1 MTDRFDIVR
10 SWVRVAAD
18 RAVDR
23 INGTRIASVTKL
35 LLERLTQQLW
45 RLSDE
50 ALTAAAAHAEGVDS
64 AMVACRSGRMFVDAS
79 LTNGRE
85 VQFRLAPRSVR
96 FAPRGAKEIAFDV
109 EPPDAHDTSIVGAL
123 AGCIAKATWPMIAPA
138 DSIDVGSAIVER
150 ENPGRL
156 RVDLRSVPAVRRFAS
171 TQTAAMIFDVLE
183 LESLR
188 VEPGALAL
196 KLKLPQLTPP

>member
-1 MTDRFDIVR
+1 MTDRFDILR
-10 SWVRVAAD
+10 SLLRSAAD

-23 INGTRIASVTKL
+23 VRGTRVALVTKQ
-35 LLERLTQQLW
+35 LLERLTQQRW

-50 ALTAAAAHAEGVDS
+50 VLTAAAAHADGVDS

-79 LTNGRE
+79 MTSGRE
-85 VQFRLAPRSVR
+85 VQFTLAPRTVR
-96 FAPRGAKEIAFDV
+96 FAPRGAKEISFDV

-138 DSIDVGSAIVER
+138 DSLDVGGAIVER
-150 ENPGRL
+150 ETGGRL

-171 TQTAAMIFDVLE
+171 TQSAAMIFDVLE
-183 LESLR
+183 LESIR
-188 VEPGALAL
+188 VEPGALAI
-196 KLKLPQLTPP
+196 KLKLPQLTP

>member
-1 MTDRFDIVR
+1 MTDRFDIIR
-10 SWVRVAAD
+10 SWVRAAAD
-18 RAVDR
+18 RALDR
-23 INGTRIASVTKL
+23 VTGTKVALVTRQ
-35 LLERLTQQLW
+35 LLERLTQQRW

-50 ALTAAAAHAEGVDS
+50 TLTAAAAHAEGVDS

-79 LTNGRE
+79 MTNGTE
-85 VQFRLAPRSVR
+85 VQFSLTPSSVR

-123 AGCIAKATWPMIAPA
+123 AACIAKATWPMIAPA
-138 DSIDVGSAIVER
+138 DTADIGCAIVER
-150 ENPGRL
+150 ETSGRL

-183 LESLR
+183 LESIR

-196 KLKLPQLTPP
+196 KLKLPQLAP

>member
-10 SWVRVAAD
+10 SWVRTAAD

-23 INGTRIASVTKL
+23 ITGTKVVLVTRRL
-35 LLERLTQQLW
+35 FERLTQQRW

-50 ALTAAAAHAEGVDS
+50 TLTAAAAHAEGVDS

-79 LTNGRE
+79 MTNGRE
-85 VQFRLAPRSVR
+85 VQFSLAPSSVR

-138 DSIDVGSAIVER
+138 DSVNVGSAIVER
-150 ENPGRL
+150 ETPGRL
-156 RVDLRSVPAVRRFAS
+156 RVDLRSVPAVRQFTS
-171 TQTAAMIFDVLE
+171 THTAAMIFDVLE
-183 LESLR
+183 LESIR
-188 VEPGALAL
+188 VETGALAL
-196 KLKLPQLTPP
+196 KLKLPQLAP

>member
-1 MTDRFDIVR
+1 MSSRFDIVR
-10 SWVRVAAD
+10 SLVRSAAD
-18 RAVDR
+18 RALDR
-23 INGTRIASVTKL
+23 VKGTRVATATAQ
-35 LLERLTQQLW
+35 LLERLTQQRW

-64 AMVACRSGRMFVDAS
+64 AMVACHSGRVFVDAS

-85 VQFRLAPRSVR
+85 VQFSLAPQSVS

-123 AGCIAKATWPMIAPA
+123 AGCIAKATWPMIMPP
-138 DSIDVGSAIVER
+138 DTVDVGGAIVER
-150 ENPGRL
+150 ESPGRL
-156 RVDLRSVPAVRRFAS
+156 RIDLRSVPAVRRFAS
-171 TQTAAMIFDVLE
+171 TQAAMMIFDVLE

-188 VEPGALAL
+188 VETGALSL
-196 KLKLPQLTPP
+196 KLKLPQLA

>member
-1 MTDRFDIVR
+1 MTERFDILR

-18 RAVDR
+18 RAVER
-23 INGTRIASVTKL
+23 ISGTKAASMTKL
-35 LLERLTQQLW
+35 LLERLTQQRW

-64 AMVACRSGRMFVDAS
+64 AMVACHSGRMFVDAS
-79 LTNGRE
+79 MTNGNE
-85 VQFRLAPRSVR
+85 VQFSLAPRSVR
-96 FAPRGAKEIAFDV
+96 FAPRGAKEISFDV

-156 RVDLRSVPAVRRFAS
+156 RVDLRSVPAVRRFAT

-188 VEPGALAL
+188 VEPGGLAL
-196 KLKLPQLTPP
+196 KLKLPQLTP